1 MPPRGT
7 KDFERDDMAGE
18 RKPTG
23 QRQKQIIDAARKLI
37 IANGSEHITI
47 KGIAEE
53 VGISEAAIYRHF
65 KSKKDIL
72 GFLIDHIEQNIGKD
86 FSKASSSKY
95 TSINT
100 IDKALRSHISA
111 IEQRK
116 GMSFQVIAEII
127 SLGDKELNNKST
139 NVINTYVANLK
150 DLLARGVG
158 TKDIRADINLDA
170 AATLLFCMIQGLVN
184 RWALSNYSFNLEKEY
199 LLLWNIFREAI
210 KP

>member
-1 MPPRGT
+1 
-7 KDFERDDMAGE
+7 MAGE

-23 QRQKQIIDAARKLI
+23 QRQQQIIDAARKLI
-37 IANGSEHITI
+37 IVNGSEHITI

-72 GFLIDHIEQNIGKD
+72 EFLIVHIEQNFGKD
-86 FSKASSSKY
+86 FSKASSSKC

-127 SLGDKELNNKST
+127 SLGDKDLNSKSSKA
-139 NVINTYVANLK
+139 INTYVANLR
-150 DLLARGVG
+150 DLLARGVE
-158 TKDIRADINLDA
+158 TKKIRTDINLDA

-210 KP
+210 QP

>member
-1 MPPRGT
+1 
-7 KDFERDDMAGE
+7 MAEE
-18 RKPTG
+18 RKPIG

-47 KGIAEE
+47 KGIAQE

-65 KSKKDIL
+65 RSKRDIL
-72 GFLIDHIEQNIGKD
+72 ELLVNHIEQNLVKD
-86 FSKASSSKY
+86 ITKANTSKY

-116 GMSFQVIAEII
+116 GIAFQVIAEII
-127 SLGDKELNNKST
+127 SLGDKELNNKVSKA
-139 NVINTYVANLK
+139 INSYIDSLK
-150 DLLARGVG
+150 DLLARGVNARE
-158 TKDIRADINLDA
+158 IRGDINLDA

-184 RWALSNYSFNLEKEY
+184 MWALSNYSFNLEKKY
-199 LLLWNIFREAI
+199 MLLWNIFRESVI
-210 KP
+210 R

>member
-1 MPPRGT
+1 
-7 KDFERDDMAGE
+7 MAEE
-18 RKPTG
+18 RKPIG

-65 KSKKDIL
+65 RSKRDIL
-72 GFLIDHIEQNIGKD
+72 ELLVDHIEQNLVKD
-86 FSKASSSKY
+86 ITKANTGNY

-116 GMSFQVIAEII
+116 GIAFQVIAEII
-127 SLGDKELNNKST
+127 SLGDKELNNKVSKA
-139 NVINTYVANLK
+139 INSYTDSLK
-150 DLLARGVG
+150 DLLAKGVNAGEIRG
-158 TKDIRADINLDA
+158 DINLDA

-184 RWALSNYSFNLEKEY
+184 MWALSNYSFNLEKKY
-199 LLLWNIFREAI
+199 VLLWNIFRESVI
-210 KP
+210 R

>member
-1 MPPRGT
+1 M
-7 KDFERDDMAGE
+7 DGE

-23 QRQKQIIDAARKLI
+23 QRQQQIIDAARKLI

-47 KGIAEE
+47 RGIAEE

-72 GFLIDHIEQNIGKD
+72 GFLIDHIEQNLGRD
-86 FSKASSSKY
+86 ASKTGSNKR
-95 TSINT
+95 TSMNT
-100 IDKALRSHISA
+100 IDKELRSHISA
-111 IEQRK
+111 IEQKK
-116 GMSFQVIAEII
+116 GISFQVIAEII
-127 SLGDKELNNKST
+127 SLGDKDLNCKSSKA
-139 NVINTYVANLK
+139 INTYVANLR
-150 DLLARGVG
+150 DLLARGVE
-158 TKDIRADINLDA
+158 TKEIRADINLDA

-199 LLLWNIFREAI
+199 LLLWNIFSEAI

>member
-1 MPPRGT
+1 
-7 KDFERDDMAGE
+7 MAEE
-18 RKPTG
+18 RKTTG

-72 GFLIDHIEQNIGKD
+72 GLLVEHIEQNLVRD
-86 FSKASSSKY
+86 MSKASSSKY
-95 TSINT
+95 TSIHT

-116 GMSFQVIAEII
+116 GISFQVIAEII
-127 SLGDKELNNKST
+127 SLGDKDLNNKTT
-139 NVINTYVANLK
+139 NTINTYITNLK
-150 DLLARGVG
+150 ELLARGVSA
-158 TKDIRADINLDA
+158 KEIRADINLDA

-184 RWALSNYSFNLEKEY
+184 MWALSNYSFNLEKKY
-199 LLLWNIFREAI
+199 VLLWNIFRESVI
-210 KP
+210 R